1 MHLAAKSG
9 NVDVLKALLTYGVNL
24 CPTNVVKDTPLHVS
38 IRNGHTEFSLM
49 LIDRLIK
56 SGVGPDQVDIE
67 NDTEKL
73 TPYFIAVLNGMT
85 TVADRLVS
93 VRYAKKD
100 RVNSLG
106 KTIED
111 LANEYFSTKACTYLG
126 LPLPDPIARRQYKQN
141 ILRNRFERL

>member
-1 MHLAAKSG
+1 
-9 NVDVLKALLTYGVNL
+9 
-24 CPTNVVKDTPLHVS
+24 
-38 IRNGHTEFSLM
+38 M
-49 LIDRLIK
+49 LIDKLIK
-56 SGVGPDQVDIE
+56 SGVGPDKVDIE
-67 NDTEKL
+67 NSTENL

-93 VRYAKKD
+93 VHYAKQD

-106 KTIED
+106 KTIQD

-126 LPLPDPIARRQYKQN
+126 LPLPDPVARRQYKQN